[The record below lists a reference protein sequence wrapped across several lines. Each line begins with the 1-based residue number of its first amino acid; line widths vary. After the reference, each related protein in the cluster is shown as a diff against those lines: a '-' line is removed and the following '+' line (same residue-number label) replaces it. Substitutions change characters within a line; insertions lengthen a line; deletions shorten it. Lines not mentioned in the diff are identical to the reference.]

1 MGQHLPGLCVGIG
14 LTFNTAKGK
23 KEGREG
29 GREEGKEEE
38 RMDEREGEK
47 NICTKTGRG
56 RV

>member
-29 GREEGKEEE
+29 GRKGG
-38 RMDEREGEK
+38 REG
-47 NICTKTGRG
+47 GRKRRRKDG
-56 RV
+56 